1 LYRRCIPFQPDVGD
15 FISQLLNELY
25 SQINS
30 MEIIQ
35 NIFSDFSKVKSEVA
49 YLLLISLG
57 FCLLVMILMR

>member
-1 LYRRCIPFQPDVGD
+1 
-15 FISQLLNELY
+15 
-25 SQINS
+25 